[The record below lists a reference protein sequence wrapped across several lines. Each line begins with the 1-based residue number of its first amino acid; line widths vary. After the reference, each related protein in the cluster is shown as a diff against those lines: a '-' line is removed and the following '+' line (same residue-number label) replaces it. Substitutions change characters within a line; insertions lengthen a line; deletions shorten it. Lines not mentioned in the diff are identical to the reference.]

1 MNYYLKD
8 LCKLCEINDPVTKV
22 FFRAGQRVEE
32 TLPKY
37 EYICTHAGRRTFI
50 CFALSSGIPP
60 QVVMKW
66 TGHSDY
72 QAMKPYIAI
81 AAKTKADAMKLF
93 DEELKK

>member
-1 MNYYLKD
+1 MKRKPSQVPASNHGL
-8 LCKLCEINDPVTKV
+8 TKKISSAAKT
-22 FFRAGQRVEE
+22 FISI
-32 TLPKY
+32 PD
-37 EYICTHAGRRTFI
+37 AGRRTFI

-81 AAKTKADAMKLF
+81 AEKTKADAMKLF